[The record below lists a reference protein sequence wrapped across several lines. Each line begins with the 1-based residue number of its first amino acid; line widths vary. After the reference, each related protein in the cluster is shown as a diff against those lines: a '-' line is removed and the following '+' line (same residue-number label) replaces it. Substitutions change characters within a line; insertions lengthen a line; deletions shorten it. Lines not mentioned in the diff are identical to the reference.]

1 MELFRI
7 SALILMMMGTAQAA
21 LLVTWPAYPH
31 PDVAGYVVFRADNN
45 AFPLDFHQISP
56 ESELVTDLFFL
67 DPGAVGFKV
76 FWYTVAAIDSNGI
89 PIDEPTNPS
98 SPQCIVHYCHGDADL
113 SGVVDIADA
122 VLIERH
128 VVGLVDLC
136 ESFQA
141 CKAADANLDGYVDIA
156 DSVLVKRFI
165 VELDAQEA
173 HCLVAQ

>member
-1 MELFRI
+1 MYKY
-7 SALILMMMGTAQAA
+7 LILLLCFFVSPVYGA
-21 LLVTWPAYPH
+21 LRVSWVPYPH

-56 ESELVTDLFFL
+56 TNELVTDLFFM
-67 DPGAVGFKV
+67 DEGAVGFKV
-76 FWYTVAAIDSNGI
+76 FWYMVSAIDSNGNV
-89 PIDEPTNPS
+89 IDEPTNPS
-98 SPQCIVHYCHGDADL
+98 PPKCVIHYCHGDANL

-122 VLIERH
+122 VLIEQH
-128 VVGLVDLC
+128 VVGLVDIC
-136 ESFQA
+136 EKYQA
-141 CKAADANLDGYVDIA
+141 CRAADANLDGVVNIA